1 MLVCTNE
8 QSVFGAS
15 VILYDDFVKQF
26 KNQKIIVLPSSIHEV
41 IVIPYTEKLLEEV
54 RGWVAQVNYEVVDT
68 TEQLSNNVYVYDGF
82 LNSWEVL

>member
-1 MLVCTNE
+1 M
-8 QSVFGAS
+8 
-15 VILYDDFVKQF
+15 
-26 KNQKIIVLPSSIHEV
+26 
-41 IVIPYTEKLLEEV
+41 PYTEKLLEEV